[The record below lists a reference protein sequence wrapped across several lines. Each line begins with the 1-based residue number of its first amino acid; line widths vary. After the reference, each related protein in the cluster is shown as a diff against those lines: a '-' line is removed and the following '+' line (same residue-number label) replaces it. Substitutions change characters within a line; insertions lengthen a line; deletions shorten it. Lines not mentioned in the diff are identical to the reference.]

1 MTEIASSIINKNNLL
16 YGSTNEPAV
25 ATGPACIDR
34 RGEECETVVAKPT
47 EAPILAVREK

>member
-16 YGSTNEPAV
+16 YGSTNEPAK
-25 ATGPACIDR
+25 ATGPACVDCK
-34 RGEECETVVAKPT
+34 GEGPGTVFGKPT

>member
-16 YGSTNEPAV
+16 YGSTDEPV
-25 ATGPACIDR
+25 RATGPACVDR
-34 RGEECETVVAKPT
+34 RGEVCDTVAARPT